1 MKKTKRAII
10 LAGGF
15 GRRLLPYTISIPK
28 PMVPIKNKPI
38 IRILIDQLIS
48 HGFNHVS
55 LCLGYQ
61 SHIIEEYLTNLNL
74 SIKIDFTFEKKPL
87 GTIGPLKLIN
97 DLPNN
102 FLLMNGDI
110 LTDLNFS
117 NKFRKHTLNNN
128 LFTINTFQRS
138 QYVDFG
144 VIHNNKNNKL
154 INFFEK
160 PTNTYLVS
168 MGIYFLNKKILKYIP
183 NNKHYGFDDLVL
195 DLLKKRKKI
204 NSEIHKG
211 YWLDIGRPD
220 DYEKANKDYN
230 KIIKK
235 IL

>member
-61 SHIIEEYLTNLNL
+61 SHIIEEYLTKLNL

-144 VIHNNKNNKL
+144 VIHTNKNNKL